1 MAILTTNSDQDG
13 PSSSYVFW
21 AVAAVLILTVVVG
34 ILVGLD
40 RLF

>member
-1 MAILTTNSDQDG
+1 MAILTTQDDQDG

-21 AVAAVLILTVVVG
+21 AVVAVLILTVAIG
-34 ILVGLD
+34 IVVGLD

>member
-21 AVAAVLILTVVVG
+21 AVVAVLILTVAVG
-34 ILVGLD
+34 VIVGVD

>member
-1 MAILTTNSDQDG
+1 MAILTTNNDHED

-21 AVAAVLILTVVVG
+21 AVVAVLVLTVIVGIVVG
-34 ILVGLD
+34 ID